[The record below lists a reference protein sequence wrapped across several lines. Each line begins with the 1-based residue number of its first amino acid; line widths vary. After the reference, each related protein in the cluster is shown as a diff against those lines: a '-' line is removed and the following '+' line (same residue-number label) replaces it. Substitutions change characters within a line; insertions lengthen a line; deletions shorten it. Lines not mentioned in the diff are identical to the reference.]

1 MPCSLWGRGWIDTKI
16 TKKQERKQKRRH
28 LSVSPLVDKL
38 DCPNQFTTLKKNIV
52 SVLFRYH
59 FFFKLSINKNSLT
72 TFIVK
77 RKTWQWTFSFFEI
90 IQFFFFLPI
99 SQFYLS
105 FFSHLTAFLLMSSV
119 FWQIGHLQPQVAF
132 HPRLMTARHKSMSS
146 HKSSEYMK
154 PNIFCILYISCKWI
168 CKAIN

>member
-1 MPCSLWGRGWIDTKI
+1 MAYFKRKMPCSLWGRGWIDTKI

-59 FFFKLSINKNSLT
+59 LFKKLSINKNSLT

-90 IQFFFFLPI
+90 IQFFFFANKSVLP
-99 SQFYLS
+99 Q
-105 FFSHLTAFLLMSSV
+105 LL
-119 FWQIGHLQPQVAF
+119 L
-132 HPRLMTARHKSMSS
+132 SS
-146 HKSSEYMK
+146 HCFPPHVLRFLADRPSSASSSLSPATYDYK
-154 PNIFCILYISCKWI
+154 T
-168 CKAIN
+168 